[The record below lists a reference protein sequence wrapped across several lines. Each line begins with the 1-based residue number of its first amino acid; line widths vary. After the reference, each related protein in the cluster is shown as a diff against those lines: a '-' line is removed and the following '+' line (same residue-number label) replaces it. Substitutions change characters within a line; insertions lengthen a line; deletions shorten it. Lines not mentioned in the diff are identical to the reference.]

1 MQLICDKYKIIP
13 YKKSLVANLAYKVGL
28 ARQRDRD
35 KARGSNQ
42 EDCHPR
48 RLEY

>member
-1 MQLICDKYKIIP
+1 MKLICDKYRSVN
-13 YKKSLVANLAYKVGL
+13 YKELLIANLAHKVGL
-28 ARQRDRD
+28 ARQRDREV
-35 KARGSNQ
+35 ARGSNQ